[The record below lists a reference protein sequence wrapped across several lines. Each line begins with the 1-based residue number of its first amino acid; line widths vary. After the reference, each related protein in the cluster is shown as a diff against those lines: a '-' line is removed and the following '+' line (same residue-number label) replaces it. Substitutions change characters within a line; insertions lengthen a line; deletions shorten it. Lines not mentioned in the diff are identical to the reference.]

1 MIRRRAL
8 VLAFLAVLP
17 LGALAAQ
24 QAPTPARHA
33 ITHEDVWLAK
43 RLAGLAVSPDG
54 RWAVFSMTEPAYD
67 EERTVSDL
75 WLVPADGSAEPRRLT
90 NSRAGESGAAW
101 SPDGTRLAFSARREQ
116 DTVPQLYVLDLAAG
130 GEAQRVTAIATGA
143 GAPRWRPD
151 GRALLFTSE
160 VYPGAASDSAN
171 RALAAER
178 RARKYNVRAYDGF
191 PIRNFDAW
199 IGERR
204 PSLFVQPLE
213 PGERARDILTGTAL
227 AATGGFGLA
236 GGATWTP
243 EGTGVVFSAAVN
255 RDQAAFADVVSALF
269 LVGAEGGAEP
279 RRLTSDSSDYNSP
292 EFAPD
297 GHTLFARMTPNNGRI
312 YNSAR
317 LVAWEWPAMAGSRV
331 VTGGADRSIGATAVS
346 ADSRT
351 IYFTAEDASHV
362 KLYRVAAAGG
372 AAAEVGALTT
382 GTISAFD
389 VGGPAGAPVIAGIW
403 ESAVNPPE
411 VVRIDAANGQRTLL
425 SHFNVERASRI
436 DWQPVREFDFRS
448 SRGKRI
454 HSMLVVP
461 PAFNSTRSYPLFVV
475 IHGGP
480 ASDWL
485 DQFVLRWNYHLLGA
499 PGYVVLLTDY
509 TGSTGYGERFA
520 QEIQGDP
527 LAGPGQEV
535 LEAADEAIR
544 RFRFIDGTRQVA
556 GGASYG
562 GHLSAWLEATTT
574 RFRALIDHA
583 GLVNLES
590 QWGTSDY
597 IYGRERTM
605 GGPHWSRDPRVQ
617 ALWRDQ
623 NPIKRADA
631 MRTPMLLSDGERDF
645 RVPLNNTLE
654 FWSVLQRQRVPS
666 RLLVWPDA
674 NHWIMRGEDSRKFYD
689 EVHAWIARWLNAPAL
704 APAGAA
710 AR

>member
-1 MIRRRAL
+1 MTRRH
-8 VLAFLAVLP
+8 AFLLAILAALP

-24 QAPTPARHA
+24 QAPSRHT

-54 RWAVFSMTEPAYD
+54 RWAVFSVTEPAYD
-67 EERTVSDL
+67 ETRTVSDL
-75 WLVPADGSAEPRRLT
+75 WLVPTDGSAEPRRLT
-90 NSRAGESGAAW
+90 NTRAGESGAAW
-101 SPDGTRLAFSARREQ
+101 SPDGRRLAFSARREQ
-116 DTVPQLYVLDLAAG
+116 DTVPQIYVLDLASG
-130 GEAQRVTAIATGA
+130 GEAQRVTSIATGA

-151 GRALLFTSE
+151 GQALLFTSE

-171 RALAAER
+171 RAVATER
-178 RARKYNVRAYDGF
+178 RGRKYNVRTYDGF
-191 PIRNFDAW
+191 PIRNFDVW

-204 PSLFVQPLE
+204 PSLFVQSLE
-213 PGERARDILTGTAL
+213 PGARARDLLTGTTL
-227 AATGGFGLA
+227 GATGGFGLA

-243 EGTGVVFSAAVN
+243 DGTGVVFAAATN
-255 RDQAAFADVVSALF
+255 RDQAAYADVVSALF
-269 LVGAEGGAEP
+269 LVSAAGGAEP
-279 RRLTSDSSDYNSP
+279 RRLTADSADYNSP
-292 EFAPD
+292 EFGPEGSA
-297 GHTLFARMTPNNGRI
+297 LYARMTPNNGRI
-312 YNSAR
+312 YNNAR
-317 LVAWEWPAMAGSRV
+317 LVAWDWPAAGTSRV
-331 VTGGADRSIGATAVS
+331 VTAGFDRSIGGTAYS
-346 ADSRT
+346 ADGRT
-351 IYFTAEDASHV
+351 IFFSAEDGSHV

-372 AAAEVGALTT
+372 PVAEVGQLTT
-382 GTISAFD
+382 GNLAGFD
-389 VGGPAGAPVIAGIW
+389 VGGTAAAPVIAGIW

-411 VVRIDAANGQRTLL
+411 AVRIDPASGERTLL
-425 SHFNVERASRI
+425 SRFNVERASRI
-436 DWQPVREFDFRS
+436 DWQPVREFTFRS
-448 SRGKRI
+448 SRGKQI
-454 HSMLVVP
+454 HNMLVVP
-461 PAFNSTRSYPLFVV
+461 PAFDSTRTYPLFVV

-527 LAGPGQEV
+527 LMGPGQEV
-535 LEAADEAIR
+535 VEAADEAIR
-544 RFRFIDGTRQVA
+544 RFHFIDGTKQVA

-590 QWGTSDY
+590 QWGTSDF

-605 GGPHWSRDPRVQ
+605 GGPHWSRDARIQ

-631 MRTPMLLSDGERDF
+631 MRTPMLLSDGEHDF

-654 FWSVLQRQRVPS
+654 FWSVLQRERVPS
-666 RLLVWPDA
+666 RLLVWPDE
-674 NHWIMRGEDSRKFYD
+674 NHWIMRGEDSRHFYE
-689 EVHAWIARWLNAPAL
+689 EVHAWIARWLSAPAPGPTSP
-704 APAGAA
+704 PA
-710 AR
+710 R

>member
-1 MIRRRAL
+1 MRASRL
-8 VLAFLAVLP
+8 VLALAAAALP
-17 LGALAAQ
+17 LGALRAQ
-24 QAPTPARHA
+24 QAPARHP

-43 RLAGLAVSPDG
+43 RIGGLDVSPDG
-54 RWAVFSMTEPAYD
+54 RWVLFSVTEPAYD
-67 EERTVSDL
+67 ESRTVSDL
-75 WLVPADGSAEPRRLT
+75 WLAPGDGGAEPRRLT
-90 NSRAGESGAAW
+90 NTRAGEGGATW
-101 SPDGTRLAFSARREQ
+101 SPDGTRIAFTARREQ
-116 DTVPQLYVLDLAAG
+116 DTVPQVYVLDLATG
-130 GEAQRVTAIATGA
+130 GEAQRVTGIATGA
-143 GAPRWRPD
+143 GAPQWRPD
-151 GRALLFTSE
+151 GRAILFTSE
-160 VYPGAASDSAN
+160 VYPGAAGDSAN
-171 RALAAER
+171 RAVAAER
-178 RARKYNVRAYDGF
+178 RARKYNVRQYDGF
-191 PIRNFDAW
+191 PIRNFDQW

-204 PSLFVQPLE
+204 PSLFVQELA
-213 PGERARDILTGTAL
+213 PGAQPRDQLTGTAL
-227 AATGGFGLA
+227 AATSGFALS
-236 GGATWTP
+236 GGAAWTP
-243 EGTGVVFSAAVN
+243 DGTGVVFAAALN
-255 RDQAAFADVVSALF
+255 RDQAAYADVVSTLY
-269 LVGAEGGAEP
+269 LVSAAGGEP
-279 RRLTSDSSDYNSP
+279 RRLTPDSADYGGP

-297 GHTLFARMTPNNGRI
+297 GRTLYAGMTPNNGRI
-312 YNSAR
+312 YNNRR
-317 LVAWEWPAMAGSRV
+317 LVRWGWPAMGAATV
-331 VTGGADRSIGATAVS
+331 VAGGADRSIGQTAFA
-346 ADSRT
+346 ADGT
-351 IYFTAEDASHV
+351 VWFTAEDASHV
-362 KLYRVAAAGG
+362 KLYRVGAAGG
-372 AAAEVGALTT
+372 AVAEVGRLTT
-382 GTISAFD
+382 GTIGAFD
-389 VGGPAGAPVIAGIW
+389 VGGTAAAPVVAGIW

-411 VVRIDAANGQRTLL
+411 VVRIDPATGERTLL
-425 SHFNVERASRI
+425 THLNTERAARI
-436 DWQPVREFDFRS
+436 DWQPVREFWFRS
-448 SRGKRI
+448 SRGKQI

-461 PAFNSTRSYPLFVV
+461 PAFDSTKTYPLFVV

-480 ASDWL
+480 ASMWI

-527 LAGPGQEV
+527 LMGPGQEV
-535 LEAADEAIR
+535 VEAADEAIR

-617 ALWRDQ
+617 ALWREQ

-666 RLLVWPDA
+666 RLLVWPDE
-674 NHWIMRGEDSRKFYD
+674 NHWIMRGEDSRFFYQQ
-689 EVHAWIARWLNAPAL
+689 VHEWIARWLNAPAPGAGV
-704 APAGAA
+704 APG
-710 AR
+710 R